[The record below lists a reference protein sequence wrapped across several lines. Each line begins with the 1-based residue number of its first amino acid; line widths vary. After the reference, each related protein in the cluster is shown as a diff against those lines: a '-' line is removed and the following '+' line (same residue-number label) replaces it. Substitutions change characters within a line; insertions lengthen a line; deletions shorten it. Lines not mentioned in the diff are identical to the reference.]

1 MIIEIYLVLFEF
13 HHGGERAHMHDMSS
27 RTLLELE
34 HDGGKTSRAGCTELL
49 RRLLVPVLSSSSFML
64 RVMINDC

>member
-27 RTLLELE
+27 RTLFELE

-49 RRLLVPVLSSSSFML
+49 EALARSCAVVLVVHAKSH
-64 RVMINDC
+64 DK